1 MPPEN
6 IGPLCD
12 AECRPDMHCQFG
24 FGGVGSMGDNVRKKA
39 TSDTLPKPGKVNSV
53 CKEWLVHEDGA
64 LAYHLQK
71 LEVDEH
77 YSGNRTRNAIVR
89 QDLPTAKEEQEREI
103 REAEERYGAYI
114 KEQEEKDLKVAM
126 ELAEK
131 FTKNKYTSHDV
142 EIKTNAAGGRPG
154 ILKKH
159 RQPESTKSFTVE
171 SNEYTEFD
179 IDDIL
184 HDIDYEEEVNRR
196 IQEQKDAELAKRLQ
210 EQEGRPMSI
219 EDRDRLIAIETQDC
233 ELAKLLQEKEKARLR
248 RAREKAKQKAL
259 LKKQQQLEESSE
271 VVSST
276 QEPLSNIA
284 IAIDPTYSSRRTELQ
299 DISCGTT
306 TALSSSLDD
315 VPPYMPIQ
323 GQRRSNHTDKKKK
336 SKTDGVASFF
346 KVFK

>member
-1 MPPEN
+1 
-6 IGPLCD
+6 
-12 AECRPDMHCQFG
+12 MHCQFG
-24 FGGVGSMGDNVRKKA
+24 FGGVGSMGDNIRKKA

-77 YSGNRTRNAIVR
+77 YNGNRSRNAIVR

-103 REAEERYGAYI
+103 REAEERYGVFI

-131 FTKNKYTSHDV
+131 LTKTKYTH
-142 EIKTNAAGGRPG
+142 EIGVTANSAGGRPV

-159 RQPESTKSFTVE
+159 CQPESTKNFTVE
-171 SNEYTEFD
+171 PNEYTEFD

-184 HDIDYEEEVNRR
+184 HDIDYKEEVNRQ

-210 EQEGRPMSI
+210 EQEGHPMSI
-219 EDRDRLIAIETQDC
+219 EDRDRLIAIETQDS

-248 RAREKAKQKAL
+248 RARDKAKQKAL

-271 VVSST
+271 VVSTT

-284 IAIDPTYSSRRTELQ
+284 IAIDPTYSSRKTELK
-299 DISCGTT
+299 DNFCGTST
-306 TALSSSLDD
+306 TLSSSLDD